1 MRPGPAMPSR
11 PVNEIG
17 GAAPKRLRLFSFLCA
32 NLPETKFMNTNSR
45 QEARASH
52 TRKLSGTRSMATTKT
67 TLTEQEIDTMT
78 WMYRVAGVP
87 QQKLARDYEISRS

>member
-1 MRPGPAMPSR
+1 
-11 PVNEIG
+11 
-17 GAAPKRLRLFSFLCA
+17 
-32 NLPETKFMNTNSR
+32 MNTNSR

-87 QQKLARDYEISRS
+87 QQKLARDYEISRSQVSRLIAQHEKRTKSGK